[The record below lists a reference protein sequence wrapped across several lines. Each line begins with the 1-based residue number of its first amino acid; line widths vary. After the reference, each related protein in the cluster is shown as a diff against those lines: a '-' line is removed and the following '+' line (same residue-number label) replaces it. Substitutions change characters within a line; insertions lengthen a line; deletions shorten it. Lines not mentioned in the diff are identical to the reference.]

1 MANLVQNVV
10 AGKPL
15 ATGGILS
22 GPLKSPL
29 PTDTAATVDAAVKG
43 VGYISDDGVS
53 LTQGRETDKIKAW
66 GGDVVKIVQ
75 TEHSVTLQYTMI
87 EAARAEVNREVY
99 GEPNVTATAATTTAG
114 NLLAVRLTADQLP
127 HMSRIVE
134 IKDGDARMRLVAPD
148 SQITE
153 VGDVTFQDASI
164 ISYQVTVECF
174 PDESGVKLY
183 IYSDDGKK
191 AATP

>member
-22 GPLKSPL
+22 GPLGTAL
-29 PTDTAATVDAAVKG
+29 PTDASTAPNVAITG

-53 LTQGRETDKIKAW
+53 ESMNRETDKIKAW

-75 TEHSVTLQYTMI
+75 SEHSVTYQYTMI

-99 GEPNVTATAATTTAG
+99 GEPNVTATVATTTHG
-114 NLLAVRLTADQLP
+114 NLLAIKVTAEQLP
-127 HMSRIVE
+127 HRVRVIE
-134 IKDGDARMRLVAPD
+134 IKDGDARVRIVLPD

-153 VGDVTFQDASI
+153 VGDITYQDAAI
-164 ISYQVTVECF
+164 IAYPVTVEAF
-174 PDESGVKLY
+174 PDASGVKAY
-183 IYSDDGKK
+183 KYTDDGKK
-191 AATP
+191 AA

>member
-22 GPLKSPL
+22 GPLGTPL
-29 PTDTAATVDAAVKG
+29 PTDASTAPDAAIKG

-53 LTQGRETDKIKAW
+53 ESMNRETDKIKAW

-75 TEHSVTLQYTMI
+75 SEHSVTYQYTMI
-87 EAARAEVNREVY
+87 ESARAEVNREVY
-99 GEPNVTATAATTTAG
+99 GEPNVAATVATTTHG
-114 NLLAVRLTADQLP
+114 NLLAIKVTAEQLP
-127 HMSRIVE
+127 HRVRVIE
-134 IKDGDARMRLVAPD
+134 IKDGDARIRIVLPD

-153 VGDVTFQDASI
+153 VGDITYQDASI
-164 ISYQVTVECF
+164 IAYPVTVEAF
-174 PDESGVKLY
+174 PDSAGVKAY
-183 IYSDDGKK
+183 KYTDDGKK
-191 AATP
+191 AA

>member
-22 GPLKSPL
+22 GPKGSPL
-29 PTDTAATVDAAVKG
+29 PTDVSSTIDASIVG

-53 LTQGRETDKIKAW
+53 ESMSRETDKIKAW

-75 TEHSVTLQYTMI
+75 SEHSVTYQYTMI

-99 GEPNVTATAATTTAG
+99 GEPNVAATVATSAHG
-114 NLLAVRLTADQLP
+114 NQLAVKVTAEQLP
-127 HMSRIVE
+127 HMVRVIE
-134 IKDGDARMRLVAPD
+134 IKDGDARLRIVLPD

-153 VGDVTFQDASI
+153 VGDVTYQDASI
-164 ISYQVTVECF
+164 IAYPVTVEAF
-174 PDESGVKLY
+174 PDDSGVKAY
-183 IYSDDGKK
+183 KYSDDGKK
-191 AATP
+191 TAGP

>member
-22 GPLKSPL
+22 GPKGSPL
-29 PTDTAATVDAAVKG
+29 PTDVSSTIDASIVG

-53 LTQGRETDKIKAW
+53 ESMNRETDKIKAW

-75 TEHSVTLQYTMI
+75 SEHSVTYQYTMI

-99 GEPNVTATAATTTAG
+99 GEPNVTATVANTTHGT
-114 NLLAVRLTADQLP
+114 LLAIKVTAEQLP
-127 HMSRIVE
+127 HRVRVME
-134 IKDGDARMRLVAPD
+134 IKDGDARVRIVLPD

-153 VGDVTFQDASI
+153 VGDITYQDASI
-164 ISYQVTVECF
+164 IAYPVTVEAF
-174 PDESGVKLY
+174 PDDSGVKAY
-183 IYSDDGKK
+183 KYTDDGKK
-191 AATP
+191 TAGP

>member
-22 GPLKSPL
+22 GPLGTAL
-29 PTDTAATVDAAVKG
+29 PTDASTAPNVAITG

-53 LTQGRETDKIKAW
+53 ESMNRETDKIKAW

-75 TEHSVTLQYTMI
+75 SEHSVTYQYTMI

-99 GEPNVTATAATTTAG
+99 GEPNVAATVATSAHG
-114 NLLAVRLTADQLP
+114 NQLAVKVTAEQLP
-127 HMSRIVE
+127 HMVRVIE
-134 IKDGDARMRLVAPD
+134 IKVGDARLRIVLPD

-153 VGDVTFQDASI
+153 VGDVTYQDASI
-164 ISYQVTVECF
+164 IAYPVTVEAF
-174 PDESGVKLY
+174 PDDSGVKAY
-183 IYSDDGKK
+183 KYSDDGKK
-191 AATP
+191 TAGP

>member
-1 MANLVQNVV
+1 MEGISAILT
-10 AGKPL
+10 GSPIT

-22 GPLKSPL
+22 APLSTTR
-29 PTDTAATVDAAVKG
+29 PTDAVTALPAGFVKKG
-43 VGYISDDGVS
+43 YVGQDGV
-53 LTQGRETDKIKAW
+53 TKKVDKTDEKIKAW

-75 TEHSVTLQYTMI
+75 TEHSVTLQCTMI

-164 ISYQVTVECF
+164 ISYPVTVECF

>member
-22 GPLKSPL
+22 GPLGTAL
-29 PTDTAATVDAAVKG
+29 PTDASTAPNVAITG

-53 LTQGRETDKIKAW
+53 ESMNRETDKIKAW

-75 TEHSVTLQYTMI
+75 SEHSVTYQYTMI

-99 GEPNVTATAATTTAG
+99 GEPNVTATVATTTHG
-114 NLLAVRLTADQLP
+114 NLLAIKVTAEQLP
-127 HMSRIVE
+127 HRVRVIE
-134 IKDGDARMRLVAPD
+134 IKDGDARVRIVLPD

-153 VGDVTFQDASI
+153 VGDITYQDAAI
-164 ISYQVTVECF
+164 IAYPVTVEAF
-174 PDESGVKLY
+174 PDASGVKAY
-183 IYSDDGKK
+183 KYTDDGKK
-191 AATP
+191 AV

>member
-22 GPLKSPL
+22 GPLGTAL
-29 PTDTAATVDAAVKG
+29 PTDASTAPNVAITG

-53 LTQGRETDKIKAW
+53 ESMNRETDKIKAW

-75 TEHSVTLQYTMI
+75 SEHSVTYQYTMI

-99 GEPNVTATAATTTAG
+99 GEPNVTATVATTTHG
-114 NLLAVRLTADQLP
+114 NQLAIKVTAEQLP
-127 HMSRIVE
+127 HRVRVIE
-134 IKDGDARMRLVAPD
+134 IKDGDARVRIVLPD

-153 VGDVTFQDASI
+153 VGDVTYQDAAI
-164 ISYQVTVECF
+164 IAYPVTVEAF
-174 PDESGVKLY
+174 PDASGVKAY
-183 IYSDDGKK
+183 KYTDDGKK
-191 AATP
+191 SA

>member
-22 GPLKSPL
+22 GPLTAPL
-29 PTDTAATVDAAVKG
+29 PTSETGTVDATIVG

-53 LTQGRETDKIKAW
+53 LTTGRDTEKIKAW

-75 TEHSVTLQYTMI
+75 SEHSVTLEYSMI

-99 GEPNVTATAATTTAG
+99 GEPNVTATAATAAAG
-114 NLLAVRLTADQLP
+114 NKLAVKMTADQLP
-127 HMSRIVE
+127 HRVRVLE
-134 IKDGDARMRLVAPD
+134 IKDGDARIRLVAPD
-148 SQITE
+148 SQVTE
-153 VGDVTFQDASI
+153 VGDVTFQDASVI
-164 ISYQVTVECF
+164 AYPVTVECL
-174 PDESGVKLY
+174 PDASGVKLY
-183 IYSDDGKK
+183 MYSDDGKK
-191 AATP
+191 TA

>member
-22 GPLKSPL
+22 GPLGTPL
-29 PTDTAATVDAAVKG
+29 PTDASTAPDAAIAG

-53 LTQGRETDKIKAW
+53 ESMNRETDKIKAW

-75 TEHSVTLQYTMI
+75 SEHSVTYQYTMI

-99 GEPNVTATAATTTAG
+99 GEPNVTATVATTTHG
-114 NLLAVRLTADQLP
+114 NLLAIKVTAEQLP
-127 HMSRIVE
+127 HRVRVME
-134 IKDGDARMRLVAPD
+134 IKDGDARVRIVLPD

-153 VGDVTFQDASI
+153 VGDVTYQDAAI
-164 ISYQVTVECF
+164 IAYPVTVEAF
-174 PDESGVKLY
+174 PDASGVKAY
-183 IYSDDGKK
+183 KYTDDGKK
-191 AATP
+191 AA

>member
-22 GPLKSPL
+22 GPLGSPL
-29 PTDTAATVDAAVKG
+29 PTDASTVVDAAILG

-53 LTQGRETDKIKAW
+53 ESMARETDKIKAW

-75 TEHSVTLQYTMI
+75 SEHSVTYQYTMI

-99 GEPNVTATAATTTAG
+99 GEPNVAATVAATTHG
-114 NLLAVRLTADQLP
+114 NLLAVKVTAEQLP
-127 HMSRIVE
+127 HRVRVIE
-134 IKDGDARMRLVAPD
+134 IKDGDARIRIVLPD

-153 VGDVTFQDASI
+153 VGDVTYQDASI
-164 ISYQVTVECF
+164 IAYPVTVEAF
-174 PDESGVKLY
+174 PDSAGVKAY
-183 IYSDDGKK
+183 KYSDDGKK
-191 AATP
+191 LP

>member
-22 GPLKSPL
+22 GPLGTPL
-29 PTDTAATVDAAVKG
+29 PTDASTAPNAAITG

-53 LTQGRETDKIKAW
+53 ESMNRETDKIKAW

-75 TEHSVTLQYTMI
+75 SEHSVTYQYTMI

-99 GEPNVTATAATTTAG
+99 GEPNVTATGATTTHG
-114 NLLAVRLTADQLP
+114 NQLAIKVTAEQLP
-127 HMSRIVE
+127 HRVRVIE
-134 IKDGDARMRLVAPD
+134 IKDGDARVRIVLPD

-153 VGDVTFQDASI
+153 VGDVTYQDAAI
-164 ISYQVTVECF
+164 IAYPVTVEAF
-174 PDESGVKLY
+174 PDASGVKAY
-183 IYSDDGKK
+183 KYTDDGKK
-191 AATP
+191 SA

>member
-22 GPLKSPL
+22 GPLGTPL
-29 PTDTAATVDAAVKG
+29 PTDASTAPDAAIAG

-53 LTQGRETDKIKAW
+53 ESMNRETDKIKAW

-75 TEHSVTLQYTMI
+75 SEHSVTYQYTMI

-99 GEPNVTATAATTTAG
+99 GEPNVTATVATTTHG
-114 NLLAVRLTADQLP
+114 NLLAIKVTAEQLP
-127 HMSRIVE
+127 HRVRVIE
-134 IKDGDARMRLVAPD
+134 IKDGDARVRIVLPD

-153 VGDVTFQDASI
+153 VGDVTYQDAAI
-164 ISYQVTVECF
+164 IAYPVTVEAF
-174 PDESGVKLY
+174 PDASGVKAY
-183 IYSDDGKK
+183 KYTDDGKK
-191 AATP
+191 AA

>member
-22 GPLKSPL
+22 GPKGSPL
-29 PTDTAATVDAAVKG
+29 PTDVSSTIDASIVG

-53 LTQGRETDKIKAW
+53 ESMSRETDKIKAW

-75 TEHSVTLQYTMI
+75 SEHSVTYQYTMI

-99 GEPNVTATAATTTAG
+99 GEPNVAATVATSAHG
-114 NLLAVRLTADQLP
+114 NQLAVKVTAEQLP
-127 HMSRIVE
+127 HMVRVIE
-134 IKDGDARMRLVAPD
+134 IKDGDARLRVVLPD

-153 VGDVTFQDASI
+153 VGDVTYQDASI
-164 ISYQVTVECF
+164 IAYPVTVEAF
-174 PDESGVKLY
+174 PDDSGVKAY
-183 IYSDDGKK
+183 KYSDDGKK
-191 AATP
+191 TAGP

>member
-22 GPLKSPL
+22 GPLGTPL
-29 PTDTAATVDAAVKG
+29 PTDASTAPDAAIAG

-53 LTQGRETDKIKAW
+53 ESMNRETDKIKAW

-75 TEHSVTLQYTMI
+75 SEHSVTYQYTMI

-99 GEPNVTATAATTTAG
+99 GEPNVTATVATTTHG
-114 NLLAVRLTADQLP
+114 NLLAIKVTAEQLP
-127 HMSRIVE
+127 HRVRVIE
-134 IKDGDARMRLVAPD
+134 IKDGDARVRIVLPD

-153 VGDVTFQDASI
+153 VGDVTYQDAAI
-164 ISYQVTVECF
+164 IAYPVTVEAF
-174 PDESGVKLY
+174 PDASGVKAY
-183 IYSDDGKK
+183 KYTDDGKK
-191 AATP
+191 AV

>member
-22 GPLKSPL
+22 GPLGTPL
-29 PTDTAATVDAAVKG
+29 PTDASTAPDAAIAG

-53 LTQGRETDKIKAW
+53 ESMNRETDKIKAW

-75 TEHSVTLQYTMI
+75 SEHSVTYQYTMI

-99 GEPNVTATAATTTAG
+99 GEPNVTATVATTTHG
-114 NLLAVRLTADQLP
+114 NLLAIKVTAEQLP
-127 HMSRIVE
+127 HRVRVIE
-134 IKDGDARMRLVAPD
+134 IKDGDARVRIVLPD

-153 VGDVTFQDASI
+153 VGDVTYQDAAI
-164 ISYQVTVECF
+164 IAYPVTVEAF
-174 PDESGVKLY
+174 PDASGVKAY
-183 IYSDDGKK
+183 KYTDDGKK
-191 AATP
+191 SA

>member
-22 GPLKSPL
+22 GPLGTPL
-29 PTDTAATVDAAVKG
+29 PTDASTAPNAAITG

-53 LTQGRETDKIKAW
+53 ESMNRETDKIKAW

-75 TEHSVTLQYTMI
+75 SEHSVTYQYTMI

-99 GEPNVTATAATTTAG
+99 GEPNVTATVATTTHG
-114 NLLAVRLTADQLP
+114 NQLAIKVTAEQLP
-127 HMSRIVE
+127 HRVRVIE
-134 IKDGDARMRLVAPD
+134 IKDGDARVRIVLPD

-153 VGDVTFQDASI
+153 VGDVTYQDAAI
-164 ISYQVTVECF
+164 IAYPVTVEAF
-174 PDESGVKLY
+174 PDASGVKAY
-183 IYSDDGKK
+183 KYTDDGKK
-191 AATP
+191 SA

>member
-22 GPLKSPL
+22 GPLGTPL
-29 PTDTAATVDAAVKG
+29 PTDASTAPDAALTG

-53 LTQGRETDKIKAW
+53 ESMNRETDKIKAW

-75 TEHSVTLQYTMI
+75 SEHSVTYQYTMI

-99 GEPNVTATAATTTAG
+99 GEPNVTATVATTTHG
-114 NLLAVRLTADQLP
+114 NLLAIKVTAEQLP
-127 HMSRIVE
+127 HRVRVME
-134 IKDGDARMRLVAPD
+134 IKDGDARVRIVLPD

-153 VGDVTFQDASI
+153 VGDVTYQDAAI
-164 ISYQVTVECF
+164 IAYPVTVEAF
-174 PDESGVKLY
+174 PDASGVKAY
-183 IYSDDGKK
+183 KYTDDGKK
-191 AATP
+191 AA

>member
-22 GPLKSPL
+22 GPLGTPL
-29 PTDTAATVDAAVKG
+29 PTDASTAPNVAITG

-53 LTQGRETDKIKAW
+53 ESMNRETDKIKAW

-75 TEHSVTLQYTMI
+75 SEHSVTYQYTMI

-99 GEPNVTATAATTTAG
+99 GEPNVTATVATTTHG
-114 NLLAVRLTADQLP
+114 NQLAIKVTAEQLP
-127 HMSRIVE
+127 HRVRVIE
-134 IKDGDARMRLVAPD
+134 IKDGDARVRIVLPD

-153 VGDVTFQDASI
+153 VGDVTYQDAAI
-164 ISYQVTVECF
+164 IAYPVTVEAF
-174 PDESGVKLY
+174 PDASGVKAY
-183 IYSDDGKK
+183 KYTDDGKK
-191 AATP
+191 SA

>member
-22 GPLKSPL
+22 GPLGTAL
-29 PTDTAATVDAAVKG
+29 PTDASTAPNAAITG

-53 LTQGRETDKIKAW
+53 ESMNRETDKIKAW

-75 TEHSVTLQYTMI
+75 SEHSVTYQYTMI

-99 GEPNVTATAATTTAG
+99 GEPNVTATVATTTHG
-114 NLLAVRLTADQLP
+114 NQLAIKVTAEQLP
-127 HMSRIVE
+127 HRVRVIE
-134 IKDGDARMRLVAPD
+134 IKDGDARVRIVLPD

-153 VGDVTFQDASI
+153 VGDVTYQDAAI
-164 ISYQVTVECF
+164 IAYPVTVEAF
-174 PDESGVKLY
+174 PDASGVKAY
-183 IYSDDGKK
+183 KYTDDGKK
-191 AATP
+191 AA

>member
-22 GPLKSPL
+22 GPLGTPL
-29 PTDTAATVDAAVKG
+29 PTDASTAPDAAIAG

-53 LTQGRETDKIKAW
+53 ESMNRETDKIKAW

-75 TEHSVTLQYTMI
+75 SEHSVTYQYTMI

-99 GEPNVTATAATTTAG
+99 GEPNVTATVATTTHG
-114 NLLAVRLTADQLP
+114 NQLAIKVTAEQLP
-127 HMSRIVE
+127 HRVRVIE
-134 IKDGDARMRLVAPD
+134 IKDGDARVRIVLPD

-153 VGDVTFQDASI
+153 VGDVTYQDAAI
-164 ISYQVTVECF
+164 IAYPVTVEAF
-174 PDESGVKLY
+174 PDAAGVKAY
-183 IYSDDGKK
+183 KYTDDGKK
-191 AATP
+191 AA

>member
-22 GPLKSPL
+22 GPLGSPL
-29 PTDTAATVDAAVKG
+29 PTDASTVVDVSILG

-53 LTQGRETDKIKAW
+53 ESMARETDKIKAW

-75 TEHSVTLQYTMI
+75 SEHSVTYQYTMI
-87 EAARAEVNREVY
+87 ESARAEVNREVY
-99 GEPNVTATAATTTAG
+99 GEPNVTATVATSTHG
-114 NLLAVRLTADQLP
+114 NLLAVKVTAEQLP
-127 HMSRIVE
+127 HRVRVIE
-134 IKDGDARMRLVAPD
+134 IKDGDARIRIVLPD

-153 VGDVTFQDASI
+153 VGDITYQDASI
-164 ISYQVTVECF
+164 IAYPVTVEAF
-174 PDESGVKLY
+174 PDATGVKAY
-183 IYSDDGKK
+183 KYSDDGKK
-191 AATP
+191 LP

>member
-22 GPLKSPL
+22 GPISSPL
-29 PTDTAATVDAAVKG
+29 PTDASTAVDAAIKG

-53 LTQGRETDKIKAW
+53 ESMNRETDKIKAW

-75 TEHSVTLQYTMI
+75 SEHSVTYQYTMI
-87 EAARAEVNREVY
+87 ESARAEVNREVY
-99 GEPNVTATAATTTAG
+99 GEPNVTATVATTTHG
-114 NLLAVRLTADQLP
+114 NLLAIKVTAEQLP
-127 HMSRIVE
+127 HMVRVIE
-134 IKDGDARMRLVAPD
+134 IKDGDARIRIVLPD

-153 VGDVTFQDASI
+153 VGDITYQDASI
-164 ISYQVTVECF
+164 IAYPVTVEAF
-174 PDESGVKLY
+174 PDSAGVKAY
-183 IYSDDGKK
+183 KYTDDGKK
-191 AATP
+191 AA

>member
-22 GPLKSPL
+22 GPLGTPL
-29 PTDTAATVDAAVKG
+29 PTDASTAPDAAIAG

-53 LTQGRETDKIKAW
+53 ESMNRETDKIKAW

-75 TEHSVTLQYTMI
+75 SEHSVTYQYTMI

-99 GEPNVTATAATTTAG
+99 GEPNVTATVATTTHG
-114 NLLAVRLTADQLP
+114 NLLAIKVTAEQLP
-127 HMSRIVE
+127 HRVRVIE
-134 IKDGDARMRLVAPD
+134 IKDGDARVRIVLPD

-153 VGDVTFQDASI
+153 VGDITYQDAAI
-164 ISYQVTVECF
+164 IAYPVTVEAF
-174 PDESGVKLY
+174 PDASGVKAY
-183 IYSDDGKK
+183 KYTDDGKK
-191 AATP
+191 SA

>member
-22 GPLKSPL
+22 GPLGTPL
-29 PTDTAATVDAAVKG
+29 PTDASTAPDAAIAG

-53 LTQGRETDKIKAW
+53 ESMNRETDKIKAW

-75 TEHSVTLQYTMI
+75 SEHSVTYQYTMI

-99 GEPNVTATAATTTAG
+99 GEPNVTATVATTTHG
-114 NLLAVRLTADQLP
+114 NLLAIKVTAEQLP
-127 HMSRIVE
+127 HRVRVIE
-134 IKDGDARMRLVAPD
+134 IKDGDARVRIVLPD

-153 VGDVTFQDASI
+153 VGDITYQDAAI
-164 ISYQVTVECF
+164 IAYPVTVEAF
-174 PDESGVKLY
+174 PDASGVKAY
-183 IYSDDGKK
+183 KYTDDGKK
-191 AATP
+191 AA

>member
-22 GPLKSPL
+22 GPLGTPL
-29 PTDTAATVDAAVKG
+29 PTDASTAPNAAITG

-53 LTQGRETDKIKAW
+53 ESMNRETDKIKAW

-75 TEHSVTLQYTMI
+75 SEHSVTYQYTMI

-99 GEPNVTATAATTTAG
+99 GEPNVTATVATTTHG
-114 NLLAVRLTADQLP
+114 NLLAIKVTAEQLP
-127 HMSRIVE
+127 HRVRVIE
-134 IKDGDARMRLVAPD
+134 IKDGDARVRIVLPD

-153 VGDVTFQDASI
+153 VGDITYQDAAI
-164 ISYQVTVECF
+164 IAYPVTVEAF
-174 PDESGVKLY
+174 PDASGVKAY
-183 IYSDDGKK
+183 KYTDDGKK
-191 AATP
+191 AA

>member
-22 GPLKSPL
+22 GPKGSPL
-29 PTDTAATVDAAVKG
+29 PTDVSSTIDASIVG

-53 LTQGRETDKIKAW
+53 ESMSRETDKI
-66 GGDVVKIVQ
+66 VQ
-75 TEHSVTLQYTMI
+75 SEHSVTYQYTMI

-99 GEPNVTATAATTTAG
+99 GEPNVAATVATSAHG
-114 NLLAVRLTADQLP
+114 NQLAVKVTAEQLP
-127 HMSRIVE
+127 HMVRVIE
-134 IKDGDARMRLVAPD
+134 IKDGDARLRIVLPD

-153 VGDVTFQDASI
+153 VGDVTYQDASI
-164 ISYQVTVECF
+164 IAYPVTVEAF
-174 PDESGVKLY
+174 PDDSGVKAY
-183 IYSDDGKK
+183 KYSDDGKK
-191 AATP
+191 TAGP